1 MFKKFMPCAL
11 LGLVFFSACA
21 GNMSTSKRKSSRVM
35 TPAGVDSSVAARADS
50 LAERLFVSLDRER
63 RAETHKRIGQ
73 KSAAKSDTLWK
84 YLANELDPS
93 FTVSEEDSIN
103 AIHAF
108 NAGAKNLQTLAQL
121 EASDQKARSPNA
133 YKMEV
138 QKLLE
143 DARANFERAMVLNP
157 FDLETKSWLAQV
169 YQSLAVRFLDDSHH
183 KQAVKVLENL
193 VRLEKGEHAL
203 YARLGESYYALKD
216 WQSAHDNFALA
227 ESVLLQTAG
236 LDFNIQNE
244 PPPIDNAALFYYV
257 YYQGDTEIKLHD
269 APRGIAN
276 LQRALTYAATEKER
290 ADIQS
295 YLDWINW
302 DDGNVQAV
310 ELRDQYLALQE
321 QGKYGEAARGF
332 LKLIPQLRTRRAIN
346 ETVWRLAVLE
356 FQYLDRKNEGIER
369 LKHVVQLAEKD
380 ASGAPSDS
388 TYKKY
393 FNSYGIMCHN
403 LGLEHHNKN
412 RKFAFT
418 YFQQAVAIDWEKRAK
433 SFLELAKL
441 SRNQP
446 QMVMENCRQALN
458 APEQLDHN
466 EQMQA
471 YQLMV
476 EALKRTGQFDE
487 ARRYYTEWMNLQRGN
502 SSSLQKEESN
512 SPSLTRRGSGGGSQ

>member
-1 MFKKFMPCAL
+1 MFKKVIPCSL
-11 LGLVFFSACA
+11 IGLTILSACA
-21 GNMSTSKRKSSRVM
+21 GNFGISKRKSRNLM
-35 TPAGVDSSVAARADS
+35 TPAGVDSAVAARADS
-50 LAERLFVSLDRER
+50 IADHLFVSIDQEQ
-63 RAETHKRIGQ
+63 RAETHKRIGK
-73 KSAAKSDTLWK
+73 KSTAKSDTLWK
-84 YLANELDPS
+84 YLANEPDPS
-93 FTVSEEDSIN
+93 LRVSGADSLASIE
-103 AIHAF
+103 AF
-108 NAGAKNLQTLAQL
+108 NAGAKNLQALAQL
-121 EASDQKARSPNA
+121 ESSDRKNSAPNE

-143 DARANFERAMVLNP
+143 EARYHFERALVLNP

-169 YQSLAVRFLDDSHH
+169 YQSLAVRFLDENDH
-183 KQAVKVLENL
+183 KQAVNILENL
-193 VRLEKGEHAL
+193 VRLEKGEHSL

-216 WQSAHDNFALA
+216 WQAAHDNFVLA
-227 ESVLLQTAG
+227 ESVLLQTAD
-236 LDFNIQNE
+236 LDLNLQDA
-244 PPPIDNAALFYYV
+244 PPSLDNAALFYYV

-269 APRGIAN
+269 AQRGMAN
-276 LQRALTYAATEKER
+276 LQRALTYASTEKER

-302 DDGNVQAV
+302 DDGNVEAV

-321 QGKYGEAARGF
+321 QGKYHEAARGF
-332 LKLIPQLRTRRAIN
+332 LKLIPELRTRRASDEII
-346 ETVWRLAVLE
+346 WRLAALE
-356 FQYLDRKNEGIER
+356 FQFLDRQNEGIER

-412 RKFAFT
+412 RKFAFA
-418 YFQQAVAIDWEKRAK
+418 YFQQAAAIDWEKRAK

-476 EALKRTGQFDE
+476 EALKRTGKFDE
-487 ARRYYTEWMNLQRGN
+487 AKRYYAEWVNLRQG
-502 SSSLQKEESN
+502 SSRSSA
-512 SPSLTRRGSGGGSQ
+512 R